1 MNLDSFQICNSGRF
15 RIETEIRYSDLDAN
29 EHVNHARYLIYL
41 EEARL
46 AFRRLLDRDLAEQV
60 SGGLS
65 EQVTWPIAELTIR
78 YVRSA
83 TYPGALAVELAPIHV
98 GRTSFTL
105 GYGVFDRDGCVAV
118 AMNRSVC
125 VDRETG
131 RPVPIQQTVAVRLR
145 RMAGIV

>member
-1 MNLDSFQICNSGRF
+1 MNLDSFRSGDPGRF
-15 RIETEIRYSDLDAN
+15 RIETEIRYSDLDPN

-46 AFRRLLDRDLAEQV
+46 AFRRLLDREL
-60 SGGLS
+60 GLP
-65 EQVTWPIAELTIR
+65 EHVTWPIAELTIR

-83 TYPGALAVELAPIHV
+83 TYPGSLTIELAPIHV

-118 AMNRSVC
+118 ASNRSVC
-125 VDRETG
+125 VDRVSG
-131 RPVPIQQTVAVRLR
+131 RPMPLPEQVAA
-145 RMAGIV
+145 RMRGLGGID

>member
-1 MNLDSFQICNSGRF
+1 MNLDSFQARDAGRF
-15 RIETEIRYSDLDAN
+15 RIETEIRYSDLDPN

-46 AFRRLLDRDLAEQV
+46 AFRRQLERDP
-60 SGGLS
+60 GLP

-78 YVRSA
+78 YLRSA
-83 TYPGALAVELAPIHV
+83 IYPGSLTVELAPTQV

-105 GYGVFDRDGCVAV
+105 GYGIFGSDGCVAV

-125 VDRETG
+125 VDRATG
-131 RPVPIQQTVAVRLR
+131 RPVAMEQAVAARLR
-145 RMAGIV
+145 ELGRIG

>member
-1 MNLDSFQICNSGRF
+1 MTNLDQFQARDPGRF
-15 RIETEIRYSDLDAN
+15 QVECEIRYSDLDPN

-46 AFRRLLDRDLAEQV
+46 AFRRLLNDKD
-60 SGGLS
+60 GLP
-65 EQVTWPIAELTIR
+65 EHVTWPIAELTIR

-83 TYPGALAVELAPIHV
+83 TYPGLVTVELAPIHV

-105 GYGVFDRDGCVAV
+105 GYGVFDRDGCVAI

-125 VDRETG
+125 VDRTTG
-131 RPVPIQQTVAVRLR
+131 GKVAIPQVVAARLR
-145 RMAGIV
+145 RLQG